1 MKKEKYPFHKNRI
14 MLSTLLPVLGVGL
27 IISCLSIFFLTS
39 PLFSF
44 MRHRTDAELILAS
57 NIGIN
62 ICEDYFQ
69 YLLDLRL
76 EDDPQM
82 NSTLRKEA
90 IRDIKKISKQ
100 LYKIN
105 MIIIEDKKTL
115 VGSSL
120 DLKRK
125 NGNFPKLEK
134 RTSDIITQG
143 LWGSPVR
150 MQYRYFPFWNW
161 HIISFIYEKDYLR
174 PITLAKRIVYTGTV
188 GVLITVLF
196 TLFLTF
202 NLYVNRPLK
211 RIIRATKDIAQGR
224 FGKVDIAR
232 TDEIGQLA
240 HSFNAMIDS
249 LKKKNIEVKNLL
261 EALKLSEERYRTLV
275 EESFDGIFI
284 QKGAR
289 IIFANR
295 PLHEMLGYDEGEL
308 VGMDHW
314 LVYHPEYQGLTRGR
328 AQARMRGEKA
338 VSQYEVKMQRKDGS
352 WFYGEI
358 RARVIQVEGKPGIQV
373 WIRDIMEK
381 KLAEEIQR
389 ATEKKY
395 RSIFENALE
404 GIFQSTLDGR
414 FITVNPALARIYGYD
429 SPEEVIDQIKD
440 LATQLYV
447 EPSMREEFLRQILEE
462 GFVKG
467 FEVEVYRKDG
477 SIAVTSAD
485 AYVVRDEMDNISHIE
500 GFIEDIT
507 ELKRKEEER
516 KKLESQFQQA
526 QKMEAIG
533 TLAGG
538 IAHDFNNLLQAI
550 SGYTEIL
557 LMSKDKGDPDYD
569 RLMNIQASA
578 QRASELV
585 QQILTFSRKVESKLR
600 PVDLNQEV
608 RQVQKLLERT
618 IPRMIDIELYLQ
630 EGLKIINADPAQMEQ
645 VMMNLAVNARDAMPE
660 GGRLV
665 FETANVV
672 LDEEYCK
679 THLGAVPG
687 EYVLLSISDTG
698 HGMDKETVEHIFEPF
713 FTTKEIGKGTGLGL
727 AMVYGI
733 VKSHGGYIMCYSEPG
748 EGTTFKVYLPIIR
761 QEGVEQEKERK
772 EEEEEIRGGSE
783 VILLVDD
790 EKDILKI
797 GKEMLGRF
805 GYKVITAQSGEEA
818 IEIIRKMDTFPDLAI
833 LDLSMPGMGGHR
845 CLEKLLEMDPELKI
859 IIASGYSAN
868 GTVKKTLDSGAAG
881 FIGKPYRL
889 QDMLRKVRKVLD

>member
-14 MLSTLLPVLGVGL
+14 LLSTLLPVLAVGL
-27 IISCLSIFFLTS
+27 IISSLSIFYLTS
-39 PLFSF
+39 PLFF
-44 MRHRTDAELILAS
+44 FIRHRTDAELMFAS
-57 NIGIN
+57 NIGLN
-62 ICEDYFQ
+62 ICEDYFD

-76 EDDPQM
+76 EDNPQM
-82 NSTLRKEA
+82 NSTLKKEA
-90 IRDIKKISKQ
+90 IRDIKKISKK

-105 MIIIEDKKTL
+105 MIIIEDKKSL
-115 VGSSL
+115 VGSSVH
-120 DLKRK
+120 LKRQ

-150 MQYRYFPFWNW
+150 MQYRYFPFWKW

-202 NLYVNRPLK
+202 SLYVNRPLK

-232 TDEIGQLA
+232 TGEIGQLA

-249 LKKKNIEVKNLL
+249 LKKKDTKVKNLL

-275 EESFDGIFI
+275 EETLDGIFI
-284 QKGAR
+284 QKGSR

-295 PLHEMLGYDEGEL
+295 PLYEMLGYKEGEL
-308 VGMDHW
+308 LSMDHW
-314 LVYHPEYQGLTRGR
+314 LVYHPQYQELTRE
-328 AQARMRGEKA
+328 QARARLRGEK
-338 VSQYEVKMQRKDGS
+338 VISQYEVKMQRKDGS
-352 WFYGEI
+352 WFYAELSAKVIGVGGGLGI
-358 RARVIQVEGKPGIQV
+358 RV
-373 WIRDIMEK
+373 WIRNITERK
-381 KLAEEIQR
+381 HAEEIQR

-429 SPEEVIDQIKD
+429 SPEEVIDMIQD
-440 LATQLYV
+440 LAAQLYV
-447 EPSMREEFLRQILEE
+447 KPSVREEFLREIMEK
-462 GFVKG
+462 GFVRG
-467 FEVEVYRKDG
+467 FETEAYRKDG
-477 SIAVTSAD
+477 SIAVTSVD
-485 AYVVRDEMDNISHIE
+485 AYVVRDQMGNVTYIE

-507 ELKRKEEER
+507 ELKQKEEER
-516 KKLESQFQQA
+516 KKLEAQFRQA
-526 QKMEAIG
+526 QKMEAVG

-550 SGYTEIL
+550 SGYTDLL
-557 LMSKDKGDPDYD
+557 LMSKDGDDQDYEK
-569 RLMNIQASA
+569 LMHIQTTA
-578 QRASELV
+578 QRAGELT
-585 QQILTFSRKVESKLR
+585 QRLLTFSRKVESKLR
-600 PVDLNQEV
+600 PVGLNQEV
-608 RQVQKLLERT
+608 KQVERLLRRT

-630 EGLKIINADPAQMEQ
+630 EDLKVINADPAQMEQ
-645 VMMNLAVNARDAMPE
+645 AMMNIGVNARDAMPE

-665 FETANVV
+665 FETQDMF

-687 EYVLLSISDTG
+687 EYVVLSISDTG
-698 HGMDKETVEHIFEPF
+698 CGMDRETLEHIFEPF
-713 FTTKEIGKGTGLGL
+713 YTTKETGKGTGLGL

-748 EGTTFKVYLPIIR
+748 EGTTFKIYFPVMQSEVGEP
-761 QEGVEQEKERK
+761 EKERK
-772 EEEEEIRGGSE
+772 EEEIQGGKE
-783 VILLVDD
+783 TILLVDD
-790 EKDILKI
+790 EKDILDI
-797 GKEMLGRF
+797 GKEMLEGF
-805 GYKVITAQSGEEA
+805 GYRVITAQSGEDA
-818 IEIIRKMDTFPDLAI
+818 VEIVREMERCPDLVI
-833 LDLSMPGMGGHR
+833 LDLNMPGMGGNR
-845 CLEKLLEMDPELKI
+845 CLEILLEMNPGIKV
-859 IIASGYSAN
+859 IIASGYAAN
-868 GTVKKTLDSGAAG
+868 GKAKERVDSGAAG

-889 QDMLRKVRKVLD
+889 ADMLRKIREGLDA